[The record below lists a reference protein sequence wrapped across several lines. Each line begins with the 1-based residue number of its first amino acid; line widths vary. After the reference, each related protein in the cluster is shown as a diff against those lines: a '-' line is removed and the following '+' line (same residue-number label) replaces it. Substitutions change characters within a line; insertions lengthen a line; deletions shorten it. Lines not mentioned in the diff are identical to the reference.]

1 MINTDCHG
9 WPPSLHAGA
18 LRGLE
23 LARGLR
29 DGRLLRRRFT
39 FSTDPALVA
48 RAPPVPKKQTPF
60 FTVRRPAR

>member
-1 MINTDCHG
+1 M
-9 WPPSLHAGA
+9 HAGA

-29 DGRLLRRRFT
+29 DGRLLRRRFA